1 MPMHGM
7 FNKKICKEHE
17 EQKDQNAFKN
27 GCKHVSRRYGSY
39 MMYLKGDS
47 LYQMVMIVCEVY

>member
-1 MPMHGM
+1 MHGM

-47 LYQMVMIVCEVY
+47 LHQMVMIVCEMY

>member
-17 EQKDQNAFKN
+17 KQKDQNSFSN
-27 GCKHVSRRYGSY
+27 GCKCVSRKCVSY
-39 MMYLKGDS
+39 MMYLKGDNPH
-47 LYQMVMIVCEVY
+47 QTVMIMYEVY